1 MKKLMVIGL
10 VVMATLAVNVNAVVA
25 TDVPDAGGTLSMLG
39 LALGSLS
46 LLKFYR
52 KPAGD
57 KVS

>member
-10 VVMATLAVNVNAVVA
+10 VVMATLAVNVNAVV

>member
-1 MKKLMVIGL
+1 MKKLMIIGL
-10 VVMATLAVNVNAVVA
+10 VVMATLSVNANA
-25 TDVPDAGGTLSMLG
+25 TLVDVPDAGGTLSMLG